1 MVSLNEVFTNRLA
14 PTNHMFYLFH
24 GKDSHSQQ
32 EALAKQIAKM
42 GDPAMLDLNTTRL
55 AGYVSI
61 DQLQQATAVMPFL
74 SKYRLVIVRDL
85 FAAKPDK
92 KFVDQLVTYL
102 PQMPDSTRLFFLE
115 ADALPAA
122 HALVKLAEE
131 SENGFVKRFDLP
143 EGQALEK
150 WIREQV
156 AERNGRIHPH
166 AVHLLAVN
174 IGPNLPALGNEL
186 EKLILYKGEGEEITA
201 ADVTLLSP
209 YAAEANIFDLV
220 DAIGSRNSKRASL
233 LLQQKFNEG
242 ADPFALFPMFVRQ
255 FRLLIQVKELADA
268 GKRPP
273 AIGQELK
280 LHSFVVGKL
289 YQQSQGFSLPQL
301 EHIYHHLLD
310 IDVGTKTGRQD
321 MTTALNLLIAALTL

>member
-1 MVSLNEVFTNRLA
+1 
-14 PTNHMFYLFH
+14 MFYLFH
-24 GKDSHSQQ
+24 GKDSHSQH
-32 EALAKQIAKM
+32 EYLAKLTAKL

-55 AGYVSI
+55 AGNVTFR
-61 DQLQQATAVMPFL
+61 QLEEATAVMPFL
-74 SKYRLVIVRDL
+74 SKYRLILVSGL

-92 KFVDQLVTYL
+92 KFMDQLAAYL
-102 PQMPDSTRLFFLE
+102 PQMPDTARLVFLE
-115 ADALPAA
+115 ADALPAN
-122 HALVKLAEE
+122 HAMVKLAEQ
-131 SENGFVKRFDLP
+131 SENGHVKQFDLP

-150 WIREQV
+150 WIRDAVE
-156 AERNGRIHPH
+156 ERHGRIQPH
-166 AVHLLAVN
+166 AVHLLAAN
-174 IGPNLPALGNEL
+174 IGSNLAALGNEL

-209 YAAEANIFDLV
+209 YSAETNIFDLV

-255 FRLLIQVKELADA
+255 FRLLIQVKELAET

-273 AIGQELK
+273 AITQELK

-301 EHIYHHLLD
+301 EQIYRHLLD
-310 IDVGTKTGRQD
+310 IDVGAKTGRQD
-321 MTTALNLLIAALTL
+321 MTTALNLLVAALTL